1 MTAARTRV
9 SSSGASRI
17 ASAISGS
24 RMPERRKVK
33 DGGSSAMP
41 PVVRGRRGEAPLSEQ
56 AYQSIE
62 EKIVVGELPAGSVL
76 SEAGL
81 AELLGMG
88 RTPIREALQRLSA
101 EGLVQILPQRGVLV
115 SDVTVDDYM
124 KLMEARRPLDVL
136 VADLASSRALDGQR
150 ARISE
155 IATLFEAARGAADER
170 LFMQVDR
177 EFNGLLCDAAG
188 NAYVARM
195 SGLLQG
201 QSRRFYFR
209 HHRRA
214 EFGETAGL
222 HAELAKA
229 VAAGSP
235 ERARQAA
242 EAIIAF
248 NIRLAHDVLRDRR

>member
-1 MTAARTRV
+1 
-9 SSSGASRI
+9 
-17 ASAISGS
+17 
-24 RMPERRKVK
+24 MPDRRKVK
-33 DGGSSAMP
+33 GGGSPAVP
-41 PVVRGRRGEAPLSEQ
+41 PAARGRRGEMPFSER

-62 EKIVVGELPAGSVL
+62 EKIVVGELAAGSIL

-81 AELLGMG
+81 AGLLGMG

-115 SDVTVDDYM
+115 SDITVDDYL

-136 VADLASSRALDGQR
+136 IADLASSRASSEQR
-150 ARISE
+150 ARFFAS
-155 IATLFEAARGAADER
+155 ATLFDAARGAADER

-177 EFNGLLCDAAG
+177 EFNGLLCEAAG
-188 NAYVARM
+188 NAYAARM

-209 HHRRA
+209 HHRRT
-214 EFGETAGL
+214 EFGETADL
-222 HAELAKA
+222 HAELAKT
-229 VAAGSP
+229 VAAGAP

-248 NIRLAHDVLRDRR
+248 NIRLAHDVLLDRR